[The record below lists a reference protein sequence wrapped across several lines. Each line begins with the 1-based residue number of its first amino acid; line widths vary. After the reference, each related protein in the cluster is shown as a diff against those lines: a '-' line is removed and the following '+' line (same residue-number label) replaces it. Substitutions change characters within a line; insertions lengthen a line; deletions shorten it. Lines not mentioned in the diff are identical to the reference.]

1 MLGVIKV
8 SSTPLR
14 HQSDFYRWLSAVEK
28 DSSDRWLSAVE
39 KDSSDRW
46 LSAVEA
52 TVTSFYFYNVF
63 HSYIQTTNVSLRV
76 GLGLMLLF

>member
-14 HQSDFYRWLSAVEK
+14 HQSDFY
-28 DSSDRWLSAVE
+28 RWLSAVE